1 MVATP
6 AQSGSLGEPQ
16 LEKKPIK
23 FSNLLLGAG
32 LNMFEV
38 TTLGQPLEVV
48 KTTMAAHRGDGFTTA
63 LGRIWARGGPLGC
76 EYCLFSIPHYGQF
89 RDLAHFSIAPLFF
102 LVPESPI
109 SRQSHANWRAFLK
122 LQSTKA

>member
-1 MVATP
+1 MVATATIP
-6 AQSGSLGEPQ
+6 APVGEAK

-48 KTTMAAHRGDGFTTA
+48 KTTMAAHRGDGFGTA

-76 EYCLFSIPHYGQF
+76 KFS
-89 RDLAHFSIAPLFF
+89 LFF
-102 LVPESPI
+102 FPFPSACP
-109 SRQSHANWRAFLK
+109 
-122 LQSTKA
+122 

>member
-1 MVATP
+1 MAATTASP
-6 AQSGSLGEPQ
+6 VGEKS

-48 KTTMAAHRGDGFTTA
+48 KTTMAANRGDGFATA
-63 LGRIWARGGPLGC
+63 LGRVWARGGPLGC
-76 EYCLFSIPHYGQF
+76 ES
-89 RDLAHFSIAPLFF
+89 
-102 LVPESPI
+102 LV
-109 SRQSHANWRAFLK
+109 H
-122 LQSTKA
+122 